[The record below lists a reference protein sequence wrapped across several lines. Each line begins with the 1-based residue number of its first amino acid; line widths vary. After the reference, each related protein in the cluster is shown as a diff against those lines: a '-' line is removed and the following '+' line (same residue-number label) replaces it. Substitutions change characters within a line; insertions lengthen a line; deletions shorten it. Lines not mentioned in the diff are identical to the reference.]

1 MGPRYSECPVF
12 KIFSP
17 DKITPSNIIRTIDWV
32 LSKIIRKK
40 QYKGAHIARGCFTRN
55 PIPGI
60 IAIKKSIRL
69 S

>member
-1 MGPRYSECPVF
+1 MQPKLTAAKV
-12 KIFSP
+12 
-17 DKITPSNIIRTIDWV
+17 IIRTIDWV